1 VVPEGV
7 NVMPPKNKNTP
18 TTLEGLDMQTLAPR
32 ILEFLKSVQQ
42 LELENFS
49 MEIGDLDLFIP
60 SQGFSHSQSGIP
72 VAPHLPPRPTELLRE
87 AFVPREM
94 NYPGQIREV
103 VLGATRAGG
112 GSRCRSITIGGATAP
127 AYADR
132 LRPPVHLPAISLD
145 VFDMKIALP
154 KVLRESVAEVME
166 DPAEWARMNVNKFGA
181 DIVTLHLMSTD
192 PLLRD
197 ATPAQ
202 AVKTVENVLQAVDV
216 PLIIG
221 GCGDPKKDAAV
232 FKAVAEM
239 ADGERLL
246 LNSVTL
252 DMAEA
257 RTLESVA
264 TAARNHG
271 HLLLAFTGL
280 ELNNA
285 KELNRRLYE
294 YIPPDQIVM
303 DLTTVALGYGLEYS
317 FTIHERARYAALMGD
332 TELAHPVISAATNAW
347 AAREAWMKMAP
358 EYGPRELR
366 GPVWETINALTLLLA
381 GVDLFMMM
389 HPASVLTLKDVIR
402 RLGSTGNSTTQ
413 DQVRDWVSVRI

>member
-1 VVPEGV
+1 
-7 NVMPPKNKNTP
+7 MPPENKGRAQGITGND
-18 TTLEGLDMQTLAPR
+18 LLTLAPK
-32 ILEFLKSVQQ
+32 IMDLLNGVQQ
-42 LELENFS
+42 LELEHFS

-60 SQGFSHSQSGIP
+60 TTISSHAPQVIP
-72 VAPHLPPRPTELLRE
+72 PAPILSDRPASLLQETFPLRE
-87 AFVPREM
+87 TT
-94 NYPGQIREV
+94 YPGSIREV
-103 VLGATRAGG
+103 VLGATKPEG
-112 GSRCRSITIGGATAP
+112 GSRGRSITIGGATQP

-132 LRPPVHLPAISLD
+132 RHPPLHPPAISLD
-145 VFDMKIALP
+145 VFDMKVPLP
-154 KVLRESVAEVME
+154 KVLRQHIDEVME
-166 DPAEWARMNVNKFGA
+166 DPAEWARLNVKKFGA

-192 PLLRD
+192 PLLKD
-197 ATPAQ
+197 ATTAE
-202 AVKTVENVLQAVDV
+202 ACRTVEEVLQAVDV

-239 ADGERLL
+239 AEGERLL

-264 TAARNHG
+264 KAARDHNHV
-271 HLLLAFTGL
+271 LLAFTGL
-280 ELNNA
+280 DLNSA

-294 YIPPDQIVM
+294 YIPPEQIVM

-317 FTIHERARYAALMGD
+317 FTIHERARQAALMGD

-358 EYGPRELR
+358 VYGSRELR

-381 GVDLFMMM
+381 GIDLFMMM

-402 RLGSTGNSTTQ
+402 RMGNAGTAT
-413 DQVRDWVSVRI
+413 DAPRVFRDWVGVRI

>member
-1 VVPEGV
+1 MVYK
-7 NVMPPKNKNTP
+7 KNKEKESFSGNDV
-18 TTLEGLDMQTLAPR
+18 LSLAPR
-32 ILEFLKSVQQ
+32 ILELLQGVEQ

-60 SQGFSHSQSGIP
+60 TNGLAHSPGVSSLHP
-72 VAPHLPPRPTELLRE
+72 TPPKKPAALFHESYT
-87 AFVPREM
+87 PRAVQ
-94 NYPGQIREV
+94 YPGHIREV
-103 VLGATRAGG
+103 TLGATKAGG
-112 GSRCRSITIGGATAP
+112 GSRGRSITIGGAITP
-127 AYADR
+127 AYVD
-132 LRPPVHLPAISLD
+132 LSLPPVHPPAISLD
-145 VFDMKIALP
+145 VFDMKVSLP
-154 KVLRESVAEVME
+154 RVLRENVAEVME

-181 DIVTLHLMSTD
+181 DIITIHLMSTD
-192 PLLRD
+192 PLFRD
-197 ATPAQ
+197 TTPRQ
-202 AVKTVENVLQAVDV
+202 AAKTVEDILQAVDV

-232 FKAVAEM
+232 FTEIAAM
-239 ADGERLL
+239 AAGERLL

-257 RTLESVA
+257 KTLGTVA
-264 TAARNHG
+264 KAACDHG
-271 HLLLAFTGL
+271 HVLLAFTGL

-294 YIPPDQIVM
+294 YIPPEQIVM

-347 AAREAWMKMAP
+347 AAREAWMTMAP

-366 GPVWETINALTLLLA
+366 GPVWETLNALTLLLA
-381 GVDLFMMM
+381 GIDLFMMM
-389 HPASVLTLKDVIR
+389 HPASVLTLRDVIH
-402 RLGSTGNSTTQ
+402 RLGNKGAAGTSPA
-413 DQVRDWVSVRI
+413 RDWVGARIS